1 MMRNYIGLLGIS
13 VLIVLSGC
21 RGARS
26 EKTPFHLNPNFDWQP
41 KFRAQML
48 TTLPPEGTV
57 IWGNEHSF
65 SSAKSR
71 EHYLK
76 EDTVFYSGKLENGA
90 FVSTIPVRVDAA
102 LMTRGQERFNIY
114 CAACHDQSGTGRG
127 MVVQRGFAPPPNLGD
142 ERLLTV
148 QDGYLYDVIS
158 NGIRNMPGYAKQIP
172 EADRWAIVAYVRA
185 LQKVQHATIED
196 VPESSRKEIK

>member
-1 MMRNYIGLLGIS
+1 MQKRIGLVCLG
-13 VLIVLSGC
+13 VLFVLSGC

-41 KFRAQML
+41 KFKAQML

-71 EHYLK
+71 EQYLK
-76 EDTVFYSGKLENGA
+76 EDAAFYNGKLANGSFVGSIPLKVDEA
-90 FVSTIPVRVDAA
+90 F
-102 LMTRGQERFNIY
+102 MKRGQERFNIY
-114 CAACHDQSGTGRG
+114 CAACHDQSGTGHG

-142 ERLLTV
+142 DRLLAV
-148 QDGYLYDVIS
+148 QDGYLFDVIS
-158 NGIRNMPGYAKQIP
+158 NGIRNMPAYAKQIP

-185 LQKVQHATIED
+185 LQKVQHGSVED